1 MSGQYFTTV
10 ILNDGR
16 DVGLKWLQPDD
27 LELVLQFIDSLDREQ
42 HANVSHDL
50 VDPKAVRAA
59 MAQLGG
65 ANPKMLGAFD
75 LDSDHVLSAYAFFRR
90 GAYSSAHR
98 AKVQTI
104 VHPHYRDLGM
114 GSALMRFLSQTAD
127 EMQLMLL
134 QVEIRMD
141 QQELITAC
149 KRLGFELKAILEDF
163 RVDLDGNPYDVI
175 ILLKRLK
182 RQGEKE
188 FLYRY

>member
-1 MSGQYFTTV
+1 MAADSFSSV

-16 DVGLKWLQPDD
+16 DVGLQWLRPED
-27 LELVLQFIDSLDREQ
+27 LPLVLGFIEGLDREQ
-42 HANVSHDL
+42 HASVSHDL
-50 VDPKAVRAA
+50 VDPKAVRSV

-65 ANPKMLGAFD
+65 DNSRMLGAFD
-75 LDSDHVLSAYAFFRR
+75 IEADHRLAAYAFFRC

-98 AKVQTI
+98 AKVQSI
-104 VHPHYRDLGM
+104 VHPDYRDLGL
-114 GSALMRFLSQTAD
+114 GSALIRFLSQTAD

-141 QQELITAC
+141 QQDLITAC